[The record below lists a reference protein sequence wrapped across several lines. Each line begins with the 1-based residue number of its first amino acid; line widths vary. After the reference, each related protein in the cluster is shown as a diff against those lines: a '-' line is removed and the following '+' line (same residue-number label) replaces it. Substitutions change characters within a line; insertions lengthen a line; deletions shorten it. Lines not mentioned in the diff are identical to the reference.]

1 MFDLLEALYSST
13 TTALNDVDKFNTELG
28 VRQGGPESPLLFNL
42 FIDYVMRVVHQ
53 ECVKQK
59 VRFIKLKYSIPRSAS
74 EGNELLGSYGD
85 HPFDWVGYAD
95 DLVMAFS
102 DIASTQKG
110 LEIVNEVFK
119 RFRLSINV
127 SKTKTMIF
135 NYAEPPE
142 QYPTSIAKLDDEEV
156 GNVKSFKYLG
166 GIIQFDQP
174 TTGDTE
180 ITTQIDMAEA
190 KFYEHGKKLMNH
202 KIRLSTRIL
211 ILNSLV
217 RSRLTYGCQTWTL
230 NNRQKERVNS
240 AYTSMQR
247 KMVRGGY
254 HRKENEWGYKLT
266 NQDILSLCKTE
277 SIDAFTSRQKR
288 RYLAHLIRLP
298 DKSITKRM
306 LFNADITVRPGRQT
320 TFIKSALDGA
330 NIHQFAQEAF
340 MKKI

>member
-1 MFDLLEALYSST
+1 
-13 TTALNDVDKFNTELG
+13 
-28 VRQGGPESPLLFNL
+28 
-42 FIDYVMRVVHQ
+42 
-53 ECVKQK
+53 
-59 VRFIKLKYSIPRSAS
+59 
-74 EGNELLGSYGD
+74 
-85 HPFDWVGYAD
+85 
-95 DLVMAFS
+95 
-102 DIASTQKG
+102 
-110 LEIVNEVFK
+110 
-119 RFRLSINV
+119 
-127 SKTKTMIF
+127 
-135 NYAEPPE
+135 
-142 QYPTSIAKLDDEEV
+142 
-156 GNVKSFKYLG
+156 
-166 GIIQFDQP
+166 
-174 TTGDTE
+174 
-180 ITTQIDMAEA
+180 MAEA
-190 KFYEHGKKLMNH
+190 KFYEHTQKLMNR
-202 KIRLSTRIL
+202 KIKLSTCIL